1 MLGGQWCLS
10 RPCRARPGVSDT
22 LSPSPERRPAHRV
35 GPPRVR
41 RAEPCP
47 PFPARPGGGG
57 DVSTAT
63 GTAPGLGERHRGQ
76 RRLGGRREEPART
89 ARPRGL
95 RAGLG
100 CGSAPRPRPDSGPA
114 RPRSPAGN
122 GLFLWERGVPLGT
135 GWPLGRRCPTRNT
148 PGSGE
153 ATLSCSPAGPRL
165 QAPLSQHLQGRAE
178 RRARQPRPA
187 VWAVCRH
194 WAAGSGEKP
203 PLSSCFF

>member
-1 MLGGQWCLS
+1 MLGDQWCRS

-22 LSPSPERRPAHRV
+22 LSPSPERRPAHRA

-89 ARPRGL
+89 ARARGL

-114 RPRSPAGN
+114 RPRSPPGN
-122 GLFLWERGVPLGT
+122 GLFLWEPGGLWEGGVPPGALWAPGRPPCRAAPQGRGSRPRCHSIFRGGPREGPGSPGPQCGRCAGT
-135 GWPLGRRCPTRNT
+135 GFW
-148 PGSGE
+148 
-153 ATLSCSPAGPRL
+153 
-165 QAPLSQHLQGRAE
+165 
-178 RRARQPRPA
+178 
-187 VWAVCRH
+187 
-194 WAAGSGEKP
+194 
-203 PLSSCFF
+203 